1 MNAQTQ
7 RTWWQR
13 NWKWVVATAVICA
26 FLLFALFIG
35 GVLWLARAAMQN
47 NDVHRTAMARVA
59 QSPEAIAQ
67 LGEPIEAG
75 FLSSGS
81 INVDGRGGEADLA
94 IPVSG
99 PRAEGTISVVARKKG
114 GAWYFDELELR
125 PTGSDAI
132 ELRSQ
137 EQIEDAEGS
146 R

>member
-1 MNAQTQ
+1 MNAQVQ

-13 NWKWVVATAVICA
+13 NWKWVVATAAIAA
-26 FLLFALFIG
+26 FLLFALFVG

-47 NDVHRTAMARVA
+47 NDVHRTAMERVSRSA
-59 QSPEAIAQ
+59 EATAL

-81 INVDGRGGEADLA
+81 IKVDGRSGDADLA

-99 PRAEGTISVVARKKG
+99 PRGEGTVSVIARKKG
-114 GAWYFDELELR
+114 GAWYFDELEFR
-125 PTGSDAI
+125 PAGGDAI
-132 ELRSQ
+132 DLRSQ
-137 EQIEDAEGS
+137 EQIRDAEGS